1 METITKKIGNNTY
14 TFYCEYVDCRDG
26 FTHTCELY
34 KNGWRINS
42 SRRHYI
48 NRTWESYR
56 YQSVMLDAVRNELD
70 YIVNKGI
77 DEYKEANGITRLV
90 KARREK
96 VLDAIHNSAEHA
108 EMKLLYDMVK
118 DARYGTEEE
127 RERLESLDKML
138 KLTEALASIG
148 FFGHKA
154 EKSA

>member
-1 METITKKIGNNTY
+1 MDIIKKTIGNHEY
-14 TFYCEYVDCRDG
+14 TFYCKYVNCRDG
-26 FTHTCELY
+26 FSHTCELY
-34 KNGWRINS
+34 MNGWRINS

-77 DEYKEANGITRLV
+77 DEYKESNGIQRLI

-96 VLDAIHNSAEHA
+96 VLDAIHNSAEYA
-108 EMKLLYDMVK
+108 EMKLLYDMVNN
-118 DARYGTEEE
+118 ARYGTEEE

>member
-1 METITKKIGNNTY
+1 METITKKIGNNVY
-14 TFYCEYVDCRDG
+14 DFYCEFVDCRDG
-26 FTHTCELY
+26 FSHTCDIY
-34 KNGWRINS
+34 KNGRHLVS
-42 SRRHYI
+42 DRRHYI

-56 YQSVMLDAVRNELD
+56 YQSVMLGAVQYELN
-70 YIVNKGI
+70 YIVQNAINK
-77 DEYKEANGITRLV
+77 YKEANGITRLV

-96 VLDAIHNSAEHA
+96 VLDAIHNSAEYA
-108 EMKLLYDMVK
+108 EMKLLYDMVNN
-118 DARYGTEEE
+118 ARYGTEEE